1 MPTKHEISA
10 GVYILLYII
19 LYYVITTLVSSAS
32 PNDGHVCP
40 SFIIA
45 LIKIVSELQVLSL
58 SVR

>member
-45 LIKIVSELQVLSL
+45 LIKIVSELQVL
-58 SVR
+58 